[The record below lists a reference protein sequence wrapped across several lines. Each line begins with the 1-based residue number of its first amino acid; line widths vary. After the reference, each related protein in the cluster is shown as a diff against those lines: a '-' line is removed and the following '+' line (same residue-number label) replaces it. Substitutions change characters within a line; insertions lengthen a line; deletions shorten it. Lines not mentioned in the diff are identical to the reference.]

1 MLCSRYIELEKVR
14 MRIDIFQNE
23 IKSFFSALK
32 KLQEENKLNDPALI
46 SLANKRAEE
55 YKNEFK
61 ELEKRFQQSIGR
73 SANT

>member
-1 MLCSRYIELEKVR
+1 